1 MLILKE
7 RLHIQLSDAKIEAI
21 SDKKNT
27 FFLSFHTFLVSKVKV
42 DNYGLDLTKFK
53 SCKKGVA

>member
-21 SDKKNT
+21 SDKKKDT
-27 FFLSFHTFLVSKVKV
+27 FFLSFNTFLVSKVEV
-42 DNYGLDLTKFK
+42 DNYRLDT
-53 SCKKGVA
+53 